1 MRTLPILTLLATVA
15 FVAAPAVTP
24 PFMGY
29 APDQFPV
36 LILRPS
42 IQPAG
47 YAFAIWGVIYLWLI
61 AHAAFGL
68 WRRPDD
74 PAWQPSRLPLLAAV
88 GLGTVWLAIAVAA
101 PLTATA
107 TIVVMAALAIAA
119 FLRADPTQD
128 RWLLSA
134 PTGIFAGWLTAA
146 SAVSVGVVMGGY
158 GWLSDTGSALA
169 ILGIVL
175 VLATL
180 VQSRRPAMPIYGATV
195 VWALIGVVVVNWGSV
210 ALVAYAALIGAVL
223 LTTATA
229 VLYRRAAA

>member
-1 MRTLPILTLLATVA
+1 MRTLSILTLLATVA

-29 APDQFPV
+29 APDQFGV
-36 LILRPS
+36 LIVRPA
-42 IQPAG
+42 IQPAF
-47 YAFAIWGVIYLWLI
+47 YAFAIWGVIYPWLM

-68 WRRPDD
+68 WRRSDD

-88 GLGTVWLAIAVAA
+88 GLGT
-101 PLTATA
+101 
-107 TIVVMAALAIAA
+107 
-119 FLRADPTQD
+119 
-128 RWLLSA
+128 
-134 PTGIFAGWLTAA
+134 
-146 SAVSVGVVMGGY
+146 
-158 GWLSDTGSALA
+158 
-169 ILGIVL
+169 VL

-195 VWALIGVVVVNWGSV
+195 VWAIIGVVVVNWGSV